1 MKFLSTSKNKFLTA
15 CIAVSGIVS
24 GSAMAVDTP
33 AKNSADLSALTDSI
47 DFSSI
52 LIAIMAIAASLVAL
66 YAGYVGVRWVLRMV
80 KGA

>member
-1 MKFLSTSKNKFLTA
+1 MG
-15 CIAVSGIVS
+15 CIALSGAVS

-33 AKNSADLSALTDSI
+33 AKSGTDLSALTDSI
-47 DFSSI
+47 DFSGV
-52 LIAIMAIAASLVAL
+52 LTAIMAIAGTLVAL